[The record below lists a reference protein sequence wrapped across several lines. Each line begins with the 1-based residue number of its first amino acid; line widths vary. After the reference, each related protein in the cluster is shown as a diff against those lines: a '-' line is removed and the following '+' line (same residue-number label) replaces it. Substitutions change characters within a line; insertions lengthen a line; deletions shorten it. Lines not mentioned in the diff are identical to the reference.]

1 MKPRSVLALGVLAG
15 AASMAEAQSAN
26 CPGGSTG
33 SVALV
38 TQDACQKTV
47 DLFNYMAPQLGG
59 LITGGN
65 ATLGRGGTLG
75 GLGHFSVGVRVNVI
89 QGSVPK
95 IDDPAVRPVITGARV
110 SNFNTSDTPLPMP
123 TADGAIG
130 IFAGVPLG
138 ITNVGG
144 VDALVSV
151 SYIPNV
157 SENNVLLKPDNPVK
171 FGYGVRVGLIQES
184 IFTPGV
190 SFTFIRRDLP
200 ILAMTGTVP
209 TTPGNAA
216 LKVTDFDEATYAWR
230 FVASKSLI
238 FFGFAL
244 GIGQDKYQASGT
256 AFGTATLGSASVT
269 SDSINVS
276 QEMARTNVFAD
287 LSFNMPIVKFVVE
300 AGEVTGGAQPT
311 TFNTFAGRGIV
322 AARWYG
328 SVGLRFAW

>member
-1 MKPRSVLALGVLAG
+1 MKPRIVLALGMLVG
-15 AASMAEAQSAN
+15 AATLTGAQTTP
-26 CPGGSTG
+26 CPGGSPG
-33 SVALV
+33 SPAQV
-38 TQDACQKTV
+38 TQDACQKAV
-47 DLFNYMAPQLGG
+47 DLFQYMAPQLGG
-59 LITGGN
+59 AITGGN

-95 IDDPAVRPVITGARV
+95 IDDPAVQPVITGARA

-123 TADGAIG
+123 TADAAVG
-130 IFAGVPLG
+130 IFAGFPLG

-144 VDALVSV
+144 VDLLVSA
-151 SYIPNV
+151 SYVPKV
-157 SENNVLLKPDNPVK
+157 SENNVSVDPDNPVK

-200 ILAMTGTVP
+200 RLAMTGAVSGATLHV
-209 TTPGNAA
+209 N
-216 LKVTDFDEATYAWR
+216 DFDEGTYAWR

-238 FFGFAL
+238 LFGFAL
-244 GIGQDKYQASGT
+244 GIGQDKYQSDAT
-256 AFGTATLGSASVT
+256 AFATGAVGALTVT
-269 SDSINVS
+269 SQKIDVS
-276 QEMARTNVFAD
+276 QEMARTNVFGD

-300 AGEVTGGAQPT
+300 AGEVTGGAQPFT
-311 TFNTFAGRGIV
+311 INTFSGRGIV

-328 SVGLRFAW
+328 SLGLRFAW